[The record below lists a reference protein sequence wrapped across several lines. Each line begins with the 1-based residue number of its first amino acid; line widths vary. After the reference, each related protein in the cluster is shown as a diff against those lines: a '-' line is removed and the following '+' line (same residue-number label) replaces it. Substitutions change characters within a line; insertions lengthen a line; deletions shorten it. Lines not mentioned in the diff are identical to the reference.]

1 MAKPG
6 ASRVMANEPF
16 IYHLLAAGGI
26 ASIKHTLWIIV
37 VIQVLR
43 SGISQGD
50 KIKVY
55 MIKSDQERRL
65 ISVKLPLSASF
76 SSS

>member
-26 ASIKHTLWIIV
+26 AIINHTLWIIL

-50 KIKVY
+50 KTKVY
-55 MIKSDQERRL
+55 MIKSDHERRL
-65 ISVKLPLSASF
+65 
-76 SSS
+76 

>member
-1 MAKPG
+1 
-6 ASRVMANEPF
+6 MANEPLF
-16 IYHLLAAGGI
+16 YHLLAAGGI
-26 ASIKHTLWIIV
+26 AVIEYTLWIIV

-55 MIKSDQERRL
+55 MIKSDHERRL
-65 ISVKLPLSASF
+65 
-76 SSS
+76 

>member
-1 MAKPG
+1 
-6 ASRVMANEPF
+6 MANEPL

-26 ASIKHTLWIIV
+26 AIINHTLWIIV

-50 KIKVY
+50 RTKVY
-55 MIKSDQERRL
+55 MIKSDHERRL
-65 ISVKLPLSASF
+65 
-76 SSS
+76 

>member
-6 ASRVMANEPF
+6 ASRVMVNEPF
-16 IYHLLAAGGI
+16 IYHLLAAGGFAI
-26 ASIKHTLWIIV
+26 IKNTLWIIV

-50 KIKVY
+50 KTRVY
-55 MIKSDQERRL
+55 MIKSDRERRL
-65 ISVKLPLSASF
+65 
-76 SSS
+76 